1 VFSPQPLS
9 PSSDNPSMNDLL
21 DLVRLV
27 AEAADAKWAETGDQ
41 QALEIGDILWGIY
54 RHHLERWEWRQ
65 EHRRRRDEEP
75 RLLN

>member
-1 VFSPQPLS
+1 
-9 PSSDNPSMNDLL
+9 MKDLL

-54 RHHLERWEWRQ
+54 RHHLERWSGGKNTGDGGTRS
-65 EHRRRRDEEP
+65 RGY
-75 RLLN
+75 